1 MDASADKPC
10 ANCAALER
18 RIAASEAKL
27 AQLQKNSA
35 NSSKPP
41 SSDASFE
48 RHRQAAPARP
58 ASVNGVG
65 SRAIRDTSGRRSRRK
80 ASTSGW
86 ITRSACAPIVAAAP
100 RRSISRRESCS
111 RWKSSRRRPRSA
123 SIAARPATAGVA
135 RRRTTP
141 RFPRPVAQRVRQ
153 SQRQPGRRLR
163 PTADRVARASGAQ
176 RRRNGPQGK
185 RPD

>member
-1 MDASADKPC
+1 MCELCCVGAADCGFGGQAGP
-10 ANCAALER
+10 
-18 RIAASEAKL
+18 ASEEL
-27 AQLQKNSA
+27 RQLLQ
-35 NSSKPP
+35 
-41 SSDASFE
+41 ASFK
-48 RHRQAAPARP
+48 RRLLRATSSSRRDAAPARP

-80 ASTSGW
+80 TSTSGW